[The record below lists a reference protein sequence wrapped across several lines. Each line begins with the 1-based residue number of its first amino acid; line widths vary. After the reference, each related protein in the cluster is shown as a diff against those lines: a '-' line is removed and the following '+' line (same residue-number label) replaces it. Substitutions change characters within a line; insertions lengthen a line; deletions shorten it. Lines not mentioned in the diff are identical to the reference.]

1 MLKFSR
7 VQFVFFVSPLLP
19 SRVLCV
25 FVAGRCVCSL
35 TILSWCQLKLFC
47 RSTGFATLISKRMM
61 TCSGCFTQILLMP
74 PTPPPP
80 PKKKSQVN
88 LNNWDD
94 HTFSIWLVV
103 VFMFFMFLSVLFGAV
118 VSTVAISAM
127 EVKCQKPRGCLLV
140 KCTASW
146 LARWLHY
153 LRFLIPIVQDLLD
166 RNDQTSTYGWDIQE
180 LNC

>member
-1 MLKFSR
+1 MCVCCWEVR
-7 VQFVFFVSPLLP
+7 VQPDNSFLVSVEAFLQINWVCDFVD
-19 SRVLCV
+19 
-25 FVAGRCVCSL
+25 
-35 TILSWCQLKLFC
+35 
-47 RSTGFATLISKRMM
+47 ATH
-61 TCSGCFTQILLMP
+61 
-74 PTPPPP
+74 PTPPP

-94 HTFSIWLVV
+94 HTFSIWLIV

-118 VSTVAISAM
+118 VSTIAISAM

-146 LARWLHY
+146 LARWLHN